1 VLADAPGALEK
12 LCDHVIETA
21 APDPRR
27 ADDIAVLAL
36 RPVEVDAALFRTS
49 LRAEPSE
56 LSRLRRMLMRWLR
69 ATEASAQEIYDI
81 TIACGEASANAIEH
95 AYGARPAVF
104 EVEGTLEDDCV
115 VLRVRDFGSWRAPR
129 GQHRGRG
136 LKLIDAL
143 MEDVRISRRDDGT
156 EVMMRRR
163 IGSEA

>member
-1 VLADAPGALEK
+1 VP
-12 LCDHVIETA
+12 HA
-21 APDPRR
+21 AR
-27 ADDIAVLAL
+27 ADDIAVLTL
-36 RPVEVDAALFRTS
+36 RPMQVDPSAFRTS

-69 ATEASAQEIYDI
+69 ATQASAQEIYDI

-95 AYGARPAVF
+95 AYGARPASF
-104 EVEGTLEDDCV
+104 EVEGTLDGNCV
-115 VLRVRDFGSWRAPR
+115 TVRVRDYGSWRAPR
-129 GQHRGRG
+129 GKHRGRG

-143 MEDVRISRRDDGT
+143 MEDVRISRMEDGT